1 MYKGKSVIIN
11 WLRKKLKNLV
21 VTVAGCYLIH
31 LVLDTRKSVTNKEK
45 EEVTKSLVTRIENL
59 SDIKSKLSTI
69 SDHDP
74 QLLDYIQRKLVPPAP
89 SNTKLILA
97 EEIHSGQVKYPL
109 YVEHIDT
116 SPVDCDIHIHPNLPI
131 DIFSQIGQA
140 EEVIQYFD
148 GKTNGVFVEAGAW
161 DGEYLS
167 NTLLLEVS
175 SQQYL

>member
-11 WLRKKLKNLV
+11 WLRKKIKNLV

-97 EEIHSGQVKYPL
+97 EEIHSGQVKG
-109 YVEHIDT
+109 
-116 SPVDCDIHIHPNLPI
+116 S
-131 DIFSQIGQA
+131 IG
-140 EEVIQYFD
+140 IRNGG
-148 GKTNGVFVEAGAW
+148 GKSRFWTP
-161 DGEYLS
+161 S
-167 NTLLLEVS
+167 
-175 SQQYL
+175 